1 MEGPQQDYA
10 SQIFDD
16 ASVRIRTLEEQQRIT
31 KDRILLIGQ
40 NLIETKEETAKK
52 ILGIKKDI
60 ETIKQNMA
68 RIISFLE
75 TASGEFSKFA
85 RKDDLEILAKQAR
98 MFQPLKLI
106 KK

>member
-1 MEGPQQDYA
+1 MEEGQQGYA
-10 SQIFDD
+10 PQIFDD
-16 ASVRIRTLEEQQRIT
+16 AAIRIRTLEEQQRIM

-52 ILGIKKDI
+52 ILEIKKDI

-68 RIISFLE
+68 RTISFLE
-75 TASGEFSKFA
+75 TASSEFSKFA

-106 KK
+106 K